1 MKLEKG
7 ELLERLRAFIGDRTD
22 DDALAIIEDVNDSI
36 IEPAEGED
44 WEQRYKENDA
54 MWRERYKAR
63 FFDAIEEAVDA
74 VEELTDEDAKG
85 DSIENLFSD

>member
-1 MKLEKG
+1 MKLGKG

-36 IEPAEGED
+36 VEPVDGED

-54 MWRERYKAR
+54 AWRERYKAR
-63 FFDAIEEAVDA
+63 FFDAIDEAVEA
-74 VEELTDEDAKG
+74 VEELTDVDAKG
-85 DSIENLFSD
+85 DPIENLFSD